1 LRYLLNLGHD
11 LVHCKLKPN
20 NHRSGP
26 GTRQLPLCAD
36 IVEKVENRTT
46 PKIPQKLI
54 FGVPAAA
61 KHRGA
66 DTKVFDRFCVKR

>member
-1 LRYLLNLGHD
+1 MNRHAESGH
-11 LVHCKLKPN
+11 
-20 NHRSGP
+20 SGP
-26 GTRQLPLCAD
+26 ECAD

-66 DTKVFDRFCVKR
+66 DMKVLGRFCVKR

>member
-1 LRYLLNLGHD
+1 
-11 LVHCKLKPN
+11 V
-20 NHRSGP
+20 
-26 GTRQLPLCAD
+26 AD

-61 KHRGA
+61 RRRSA
-66 DTKVFDRFCVKR
+66 DTKVLGRFCVKR

>member
-1 LRYLLNLGHD
+1 MRAKLTRLLTGH
-11 LVHCKLKPN
+11 
-20 NHRSGP
+20 RFFEW
-26 GTRQLPLCAD
+26 PLCAD

-66 DTKVFDRFCVKR
+66 DTKVLDRFCVK